1 MFANVPLDRSLGQTQ
16 LKGLSL
22 SRISFLTG
30 GSTMPQ
36 GGEEF
41 AAMFPICSRSLGYG
55 EGCGVEEEE
64 ERGVGGEVG
73 H

>member
-1 MFANVPLDRSLGQTQ
+1 
-16 LKGLSL
+16 
-22 SRISFLTG
+22 
-30 GSTMPQ
+30 MPQ